1 MDLPILFLKTVAM
14 RPYVFAFVA
23 IAIWCAHRL
32 MGWRRADQFFFI
44 TWLTALLCELS
55 STRTGFPFGL
65 YHYTMS
71 TKGQEAYVFDVPFM
85 DSLSFTFLLYGSYC
99 LALAFLLPVRTSPSS
114 EPGAGGTLIRLSFER
129 SVRTSWPVLVL
140 ATTFYA
146 YLDMVIDP
154 LALRGDRWF
163 LGTVY
168 HYDHGG
174 LHFGVPLT
182 NYAGWAVVG
191 VVSLA
196 VYFALDRR
204 QADSPGASH
213 SERAVTGNVLLGC
226 ALYYSVLAFNL
237 VVTFWI
243 GEPLM
248 GAIGVFMYIPITV
261 LLMLR
266 LIGRLPIPNKAG
278 EKTAQGPS

>member
-1 MDLPILFLKTVAM
+1 M
-14 RPYVFAFVA
+14 FAFVG

-55 STRTGFPFGL
+55 STRTGIPFGL

-99 LALAFLLPVRTSPSS
+99 LALAFLLPVRPRPSS

-168 HYDHGG
+168 HYAHAG

-182 NYAGWAVVG
+182 NYVGWAVVG
-191 VVSLA
+191 AVSLG

-204 QADSPGASH
+204 QADGPGVPH

-243 GEPLM
+243 GEPLL

-261 LLMLR
+261 MLVLR
-266 LIGRLPIPNKAG
+266 LIGRLPVPASDR
-278 EKTAQGPS
+278 P